1 MPGCAASRR
10 YERSGRSVWSRW
22 RRADPSGRRR
32 READLTLLR
41 ADEISLAFGSR
52 TVFRDLTLV
61 VEEGERVGLIGV
73 NGSGKSSL
81 MRILA
86 GATPPDHG
94 ELQLQR
100 GAKVTWLQ
108 QEPTFV
114 PGATVASELTAGG
127 APA

>member
-1 MPGCAASRR
+1 M
-10 YERSGRSVWSRW
+10 
-22 RRADPSGRRR
+22 
-32 READLTLLR
+32 TLLR
-41 ADEISLAFGSR
+41 AADLSLAFGSR

-108 QEPTFV
+108 QEPTF
-114 PGATVASELTAGG
+114 AAGG
-127 APA
+127 ARAAPLAPGGRPPPAARRR